1 MNLIDIAIAIRDLAP
16 WRWLTDSQLIGVR
29 DPETGQVWYCS
40 IMGMLGE
47 YFAVMAYPGEKGLMM
62 LQVSSA
68 RDEQPAMHHLLTI
81 SGISVDFDD
90 EEYLEPP
97 DFLLFGKLNK
107 CFKGSMA
114 WPKFRDYTAGY
125 FPWFLNAN
133 QVTLFTLI
141 LSQVLAIAKQSKES
155 ASMIPDI
162 NITGKIFIH
171 ELTRDANDKIEWQ
184 DRVTTAPVTRLV
196 KNRYPFLLL
205 NATKD
210 TKPALTTEMETCL
223 DRIRRS
229 RKPRQAIV
237 DVEIVQTEM
246 HCQDSTS
253 RPYFPAVMICID
265 ETRDYVY
272 DTRLLKPDTP
282 ASAILV
288 EFISILE
295 KLDFVPESVH
305 VLSRPTMTLLKPIT
319 TDLGIK
325 LVQSI
330 HLRTLEKVIGELLE
344 NFRDTD

>member
-1 MNLIDIAIAIRDLAP
+1 
-16 WRWLTDSQLIGVR
+16 
-29 DPETGQVWYCS
+29 
-40 IMGMLGE
+40 MLGE